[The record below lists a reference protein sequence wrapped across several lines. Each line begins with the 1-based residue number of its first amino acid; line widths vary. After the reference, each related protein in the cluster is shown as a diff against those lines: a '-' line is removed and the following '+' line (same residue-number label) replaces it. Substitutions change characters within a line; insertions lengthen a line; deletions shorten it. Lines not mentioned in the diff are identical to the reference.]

1 MAPWMQ
7 ATSPTAEMS
16 RSLVRQ
22 VSSTTIAAA
31 RADLEA
37 RRAAQLVARP
47 HARGDHDDVRVD
59 PAAVGQVQPAHAAAP
74 VRADLRGHRVE
85 ADPDTEV
92 VDEPPQRLAA
102 AEVDLRRHEVR
113 AHLQDG
119 RAGTE
124 RLERTGRLEPEQT
137 ATEDGA
143 LDHPVLGELLDVAA
157 QLRDVVDRAVD
168 EHARQV
174 RALDRRDPGR
184 RARRQDEVVVVLRAA
199 VRRGHRLRVTVD
211 VRHRVVADQG
221 HQRVGPQRPGRRGPG
236 RRRRDPRSSW

>member
-1 MAPWMQ
+1 MVAVSAPGNSDVPPSSRSAVISAIAYPGATSPIVAPWMQ

-31 RADLEA
+31 LADLEA

-47 HARGDHDDVRVD
+47 DARGDHDDVRVD
-59 PAAVGQVQPAHAAAP
+59 PATVGQVQTTHATAP

-85 ADPDTEV
+85 PDTDAEL
-92 VDEPPQRLAA
+92 VDQPPQRLAA

-124 RLERTGRLEPEQT
+124 RLERTRRLQPEQT
-137 ATEDGA
+137 ATEHGA
-143 LDHPVLGELLDVAA
+143 LDHAVLGELLDVAA

-184 RARRQDEVVVVLRAA
+184 RARRQDEVVVVLGAA
-199 VRRGHRLRVTVD
+199 VRR
-211 VRHRVVADQG
+211 
-221 HQRVGPQRPGRRGPG
+221 
-236 RRRRDPRSSW
+236 W